1 MSDFLLLNLVF
12 FPLFVITGWS
22 AILIDRRFA
31 RTTGDDNDK

>member
-1 MSDFLLLNLVF
+1 MNDFLWLTLVF
-12 FPLFVITGWS
+12 SPLFIIMGWS